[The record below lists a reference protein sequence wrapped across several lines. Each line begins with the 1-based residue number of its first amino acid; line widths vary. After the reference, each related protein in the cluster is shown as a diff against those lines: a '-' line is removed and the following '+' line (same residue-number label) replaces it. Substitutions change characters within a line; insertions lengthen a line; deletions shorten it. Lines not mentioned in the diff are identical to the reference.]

1 MKPSLLLPSWWILHC
16 VQVCGCCRCV
26 SPGLDAVGVRRSSVA
41 SVRTCCL
48 AQHSTAGSCVHRGL
62 GFAAVGDKLLSL
74 EDTALKD
81 LEAELEIQLLGAY
94 SFNIH

>member
-1 MKPSLLLPSWWILHC
+1 M
-16 VQVCGCCRCV
+16 
-26 SPGLDAVGVRRSSVA
+26 
-41 SVRTCCL
+41 
-48 AQHSTAGSCVHRGL
+48 HRGL

-81 LEAELEIQLLGAY
+81 LEAELEIQLLGVY